1 MNKCKEILEQYNII
15 YRDYKHNQNIYNSLK
30 NKALCRNGFRP
41 QKEFKILSNK
51 STKYYKKLSNEIL
64 ITTELLKRS
73 NNNIKDAIVRSVK
86 K

>member
-1 MNKCKEILEQYNII
+1 MNKCKEILEEYNAI
-15 YRDYKHNQNIYNSLK
+15 YKDYKQNLNIYNSLK

-64 ITTELLKRS
+64 ITIEYLKKT
-73 NNNIKDAIVRSVK
+73 NNNIKDAIIRTPK
-86 K
+86 

>member
-1 MNKCKEILEQYNII
+1 MNKCKEILEEYNAI
-15 YRDYKHNQNIYNSLK
+15 YKDYKQNLNIYNSLK

-64 ITTELLKRS
+64 ITIEFLKKT
-73 NNNIKDAIVRSVK
+73 NNNIKDAIIRTPK
-86 K
+86 

>member
-1 MNKCKEILEQYNII
+1 MNKCKEILEEYNAV
-15 YRDYKHNQNIYNSLK
+15 YKDYKQNLNIYNSLK

-64 ITTELLKRS
+64 ITIEYLKKT
-73 NNNIKDAIVRSVK
+73 NNNIKDAIIRTPK
-86 K
+86 

>member
-1 MNKCKEILEQYNII
+1 MNKGKEILEEYNAV
-15 YRDYKHNQNIYNSLK
+15 YKDYKQNLNIYNSLK

-64 ITTELLKRS
+64 ITIEFLKKT
-73 NNNIKDAIVRSVK
+73 NNNIKDAIIRTPK
-86 K
+86 